1 MKYLRA
7 CNIIL
12 LAVIILILYSN
23 FLAAYEPAEG
33 ETIIKI
39 SKQSDAF
46 IFGIVK
52 DMADSAGKKPTSL
65 YKVEIK
71 DIYFDRIGKIKLGD
85 VIDVVSRVG
94 FIFDHTGRKVK
105 IKELNAPDLIIGSD
119 YIIYLLW
126 DESQNA
132 FRPTSGESSVLIVDN
147 DGKVL
152 NIDGFYILDVQNDKL
167 VVGPSKEQKE
177 DFNNKGIPPS
187 AVVEDITGNVT
198 TISPQTEQKI
208 KAHDIDPARLL
219 NLQQFI
225 NKVGGGKDNVEKV
238 N

>member
-1 MKYLRA
+1 
-7 CNIIL
+7 
-12 LAVIILILYSN
+12 
-23 FLAAYEPAEG
+23 
-33 ETIIKI
+33 
-39 SKQSDAF
+39 
-46 IFGIVK
+46 
-52 DMADSAGKKPTSL
+52 
-65 YKVEIK
+65 
-71 DIYFDRIGKIKLGD
+71 
-85 VIDVVSRVG
+85 
-94 FIFDHTGRKVK
+94 
-105 IKELNAPDLIIGSD
+105 
-119 YIIYLLW
+119 
-126 DESQNA
+126 
-132 FRPTSGESSVLIVDN
+132 SVLMVDN

-225 NKVGGGKDNVEKV
+225 NKVGGGER
-238 N
+238 